1 MFPGYMLI
9 FHLGRKGEGEG
20 WHMCSLSRFLGHAR
34 SCQSRGQTHITL
46 WSSSGVFLFYFLFIS
61 QFSRVLP
68 LLSLVL
74 ILAAGYWDRFLFMLH
89 IHEMG
94 NRLGFQKSTS
104 IDPLELRR
112 ANFRLSMPCN
122 T

>member
-46 WSSSGVFLFYFLFIS
+46 WSSSGVFGGFSFLFSI
-61 QFSRVLP
+61 
-68 LLSLVL
+68 LSG
-74 ILAAGYWDRFLFMLH
+74 LASTFTSSNPGSWFLGSVSLH
-89 IHEMG
+89 ATHTRDG
-94 NRLGFQKSTS
+94 
-104 IDPLELRR
+104 
-112 ANFRLSMPCN
+112 
-122 T
+122 